1 MQRGTTGIAV
11 VNQVDAANLLLAN
24 PKLQKMLSE
33 MSLVDTHHTAAG
45 GVVVNGSPHTRDANA
60 VDTACLVKVST
71 PLAVTAG
78 ALPLAVAAPLKAP
91 LGGVSHSALEDGQ
104 RFVKVPASVLKTL
117 PGLDK
122 LAVELFEGK
131 YLRQLGRG
139 QVDVK
144 GKDVSG
150 FFVVADGGAVVLFNT
165 AKDGR
170 QWANNKNQVN
180 IQIAPSLTCV
190 NSGHSSVSLFEF
202 QTPREETDFG
212 LIFEQFDK
220 GSKTLQ
226 NDFNI

>member
-104 RFVKVPASVLKTL
+104 RFVKVPASVLKTIL
-117 PGLDK
+117 GLEGLDDYV
-122 LAVELFEGK
+122 LAGK
-131 YLRQLGRG
+131 TLRQLAQG
-139 QVDVK
+139 QLDRD
-144 GKDVSG
+144 GKDISGYFIVSD
-150 FFVVADGGAVVLFNT
+150 VAAVLIFHDQ
-165 AKDGR
+165 AAACR
-170 QWANNKNQVN
+170 WANNENQVN
-180 IQIAPSLTCV
+180 KKIVNSLTKLA
-190 NSGHSSVSLFEF
+190 SGHVNVSFVHASFSWLPQNVIDARF
-202 QTPREETDFG
+202 
-212 LIFEQFDK
+212 
-220 GSKTLQ
+220 TL
-226 NDFNI
+226 NMTLNS